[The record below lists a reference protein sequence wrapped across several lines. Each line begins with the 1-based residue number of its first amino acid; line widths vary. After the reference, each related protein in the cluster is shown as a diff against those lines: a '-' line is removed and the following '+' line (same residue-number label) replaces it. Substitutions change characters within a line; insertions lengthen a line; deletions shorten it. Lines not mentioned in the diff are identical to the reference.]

1 MKSAWVSREK
11 QGFTIVEL
19 LIVVVV
25 IAILAAI
32 TIVAYNGIQN
42 RARQSSLQATIS
54 QASKQVASYAPLNN
68 DLYPVDE
75 TTFFSTTKLADTSDM
90 DYTYLV
96 SPDRTHYCVSVTNIS
111 NPSLSA
117 AASDKSGGV
126 VEGRCVRNLAPNP
139 AIYNGSGNGWGY
151 YTPQGASVSAVPA
164 GSGLPSGISWAYQ
177 VQLNATTSPAGPYL
191 NLRSTGPSITVP
203 VRISMYAKSST
214 NQNVSF
220 QTEKYST
227 GGTRGETQSGV
238 WPSLTTTWSRLS
250 MQASVLSGY
259 PNYVTTVYSNGTV
272 TQGTTIVVT
281 GAMITEGS
289 ALYSYGDGST
299 TGWSWDGA
307 PNASTSFGPAKLQ

>member
-126 VEGRCVRNLAPNP
+126 VEGRCVRNLVPN
-139 AIYNGSGNGWGY
+139 
-151 YTPQGASVSAVPA
+151 
-164 GSGLPSGISWAYQ
+164 
-177 VQLNATTSPAGPYL
+177 
-191 NLRSTGPSITVP
+191 
-203 VRISMYAKSST
+203 
-214 NQNVSF
+214 
-220 QTEKYST
+220 
-227 GGTRGETQSGV
+227 GGV
-238 WPSLTTTWSRLS
+238 
-250 MQASVLSGY
+250 
-259 PNYVTTVYSNGTV
+259 
-272 TQGTTIVVT
+272 
-281 GAMITEGS
+281 
-289 ALYSYGDGST
+289 
-299 TGWSWDGA
+299 
-307 PNASTSFGPAKLQ
+307 